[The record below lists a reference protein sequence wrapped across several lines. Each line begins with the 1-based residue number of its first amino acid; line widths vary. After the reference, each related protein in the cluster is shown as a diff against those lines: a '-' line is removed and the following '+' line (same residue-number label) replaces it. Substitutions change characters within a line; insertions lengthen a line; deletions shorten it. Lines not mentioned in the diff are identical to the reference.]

1 MQGVSMMTKHYL
13 VESVTETES
22 DGYYWGRFK
31 SMDPICIMGTYEA
44 PVCLIHRMEVERA
57 KSEGRFAE
65 VYDLV
70 EYLERG
76 EVLFGERSK
85 PAAIAALIEQ
95 LGYAEVTVPR
105 HYPAAYYASL
115 LGMGVSIRIES
126 GHLFPQRAI
135 KTAEE
140 IEGLREGARISE
152 AGFARVREIM
162 SGSEIGADDV
172 LVFEGEVLSCEFL
185 RRQIRTA
192 TSAVGGG
199 SNNPI
204 AASGLQA
211 ADCHCIGF
219 GPVKAHEM
227 IVVDIFPRDD
237 DSYYYGDLS
246 RTYVKGQPTE
256 KQRHIYDTVY
266 ESFHAG
272 LAEIGPGRK
281 MSGVDRAARAVL
293 EMRGY
298 PTRQR
303 EDGKW
308 EGCYC
313 GIGHGLGIDIHEPP
327 SLSDPDAVF
336 QVGHVITLE
345 PGLYIPEIGGCRIE
359 DTLLVTEGGYEFI
372 NSPSY
377 DWIID

>member
-1 MQGVSMMTKHYL
+1 MATYL
-13 VESVTETES
+13 IESVTETES
-22 DGYYWGRFK
+22 DGYYFGRFK
-31 SMDPICIMGTYEA
+31 SMDPICMLGPMDA
-44 PVCLIHRMEVERA
+44 PVCLIHRMEIERA

-70 EYLERG
+70 EFLDRG
-76 EVLFGERSK
+76 EQLFGVRSK
-85 PAAIAALIEQ
+85 PAAIAALVRE
-95 LGYAEVTVPR
+95 LGYEELTVPH
-105 HYPAAYYASL
+105 HYPSGYYAAL
-115 LGMGVSIRIES
+115 CEMGVKVKIEH
-126 GHLFPQRAI
+126 GTLFPQREI
-135 KTAEE
+135 KTPEE

-152 AGFARVREIM
+152 AGFSRVREILKQ
-162 SGSEIGADDV
+162 SEIGEDDV
-172 LVFEGEVLSCEFL
+172 LMFEGKVLTCEQL
-185 RRQIRTA
+185 RREIRTA

-246 RTYVKGQPTE
+246 RTYVKGEPTA
-256 KQRHIYDTVY
+256 KQRDIYETVY
-266 ESFHAG
+266 ESFQAA
-272 LAEIGPGRK
+272 LAEFGPGKK
-281 MSGVDRAARAVL
+281 MADVDRAAREVL
-293 EMRGY
+293 DRRGY

-313 GIGHGLGIDIHEPP
+313 GIGHGLGLDIHEPP
-327 SLSDPDAVF
+327 SLGDKEGIL
-336 QVGHVITLE
+336 QVGHVITVE
-345 PGLYIPEIGGCRIE
+345 PGLYIPEVGGCRIE
-359 DTLLVTEGGYEFI
+359 DTVLVTEDGYEFI
-372 NSPSY
+372 NTPDY
-377 DWIID
+377 EWIIE